1 MEDIFLKNL
10 PSLDLH
16 GYDRETARVA
26 TEDFIDEN
34 IILKNDKIL
43 IIHGK
48 GLGVVRKSVHNV
60 LSKRKEIQ
68 ISISLL
74 TSIRDFSIAII
85 TFLSFLQTKKSYIY
99 AIAINPDKNTRWASP
114 YSF

>member
-16 GYDRETARVA
+16 GFDRETARVA

-43 IIHGK
+43 II
-48 GLGVVRKSVHNV
+48 
-60 LSKRKEIQ
+60 
-68 ISISLL
+68 SLL
-74 TSIRDFSIAII
+74 VRVWSSSSSPMIFLSVVAVNDSIAL
-85 TFLSFLQTKKSYIY
+85 TG
-99 AIAINPDKNTRWASP
+99 
-114 YSF
+114 

>member
-34 IILKNDKIL
+34 IMLKNDKIL

-60 LSKRKEIQ
+60 LSKRKEVTKYKNIQ
-68 ISISLL
+68 NYEDNQLIHYK
-74 TSIRDFSIAII
+74 D
-85 TFLSFLQTKKSYIY
+85 SFFKKIFNKIMNYI
-99 AIAINPDKNTRWASP
+99 KRE
-114 YSF
+114 

>member
-43 IIHGK
+43 IIQTC
-48 GLGVVRKSVHNV
+48 S
-60 LSKRKEIQ
+60 
-68 ISISLL
+68 
-74 TSIRDFSIAII
+74 
-85 TFLSFLQTKKSYIY
+85 TKKEYSNYENKFLLI
-99 AIAINPDKNTRWASP
+99 IAKRV
-114 YSF
+114 

>member
-60 LSKRKEIQ
+60 LSKRKEVTKYHTDNLNDGCTIVY
-68 ISISLL
+68 LL
-74 TSIRDFSIAII
+74 TTNYLYAII
-85 TFLSFLQTKKSYIY
+85 NYNFREDI
-99 AIAINPDKNTRWASP
+99 IC
-114 YSF
+114 

>member
-34 IILKNDKIL
+34 IILK
-43 IIHGK
+43 IHGK

-60 LSKRKEIQ
+60 LSKRKEVTKYHTDNLNDGCTIVY
-68 ISISLL
+68 
-74 TSIRDFSIAII
+74 
-85 TFLSFLQTKKSYIY
+85 LSVD
-99 AIAINPDKNTRWASP
+99 N
-114 YSF
+114 